1 MSLKII
7 LMNEQILTIHNIPY
21 EDDAFLFDHKYLPE
35 EIVFNLP
42 IQDKEM
48 GDKHAIKTNRSKTIT

>member
-1 MSLKII
+1 MPLI
-7 LMNEQILTIHNIPY
+7 LMNEQILTIHDVPY
-21 EDDAFLFDHKYLPE
+21 EDDAFLFIVEYSPE

>member
-1 MSLKII
+1 MPLI
-7 LMNEQILTIHNIPY
+7 LMNEQILTVHDVPY
-21 EDDAFLFDHKYLPE
+21 EDDAFLFIVEYSPE

>member
-1 MSLKII
+1 MPLI
-7 LMNEQILTIHNIPY
+7 LMNEQILTVHDAPY
-21 EDDAFLFDHKYLPE
+21 EDDAFLFIVEYSPE